1 VRLGSSITQ
10 ACTEAGAESGSSAGR
25 AIIYEAACWACVA
38 AGDGWRGSWQQ
49 QQVPVEIERRLCI
62 VRDGVGGLVR
72 TSKLLEERLERL
84 EGLGDR
90 VVALEKTA
98 LHRVVLGE
106 VDVIGLLDRV
116 VALEKQALAVARIRL
131 QERAELHGV
140 MRVELRAERAELDGV
155 RARLDRRARK

>member
-1 VRLGSSITQ
+1 MRQLSNTILDVQLMERVL
-10 ACTEAGAESGSSAGR
+10 SGELDVEER
-25 AIIYEAACWACVA
+25 E
-38 AGDGWRGSWQQ
+38 WRQI
-49 QQVPVEIERRLCI
+49 VLEVLLEYI
-62 VRDGVGGLVR
+62 VRNGVGGLVR
-72 TSKLLEERLERL
+72 KSKLLEERLERL

-116 VALEKQALAVARIRL
+116 VALEKQALAVDRIRL
-131 QERAELHGV
+131 LERAELRGV
-140 MRVELRAERAELDGV
+140 MRVEFRTERAELDGV

>member
-1 VRLGSSITQ
+1 MRLGSSITQ
-10 ACTEAGAESGSSAGR
+10 ACTEAGAQGGCSAGR
-25 AIIYEAACWACVA
+25 AVIYEAACWACVD
-38 AGDGWRGSWQQ
+38 AGGGWSGSWQQ
-49 QQVPVEIERRLCI
+49 QGVPVEIERRLCI
-62 VRDGVGGLVR
+62 VRDGVEGLVR

-84 EGLGDR
+84 EGLRDR

-116 VALEKQALAVARIRL
+116 VALEKQALAVDRIRL
-131 QERAELHGV
+131 LERAELRGV
-140 MRVELRAERAELDGV
+140 MRVEFRTERAELDGV